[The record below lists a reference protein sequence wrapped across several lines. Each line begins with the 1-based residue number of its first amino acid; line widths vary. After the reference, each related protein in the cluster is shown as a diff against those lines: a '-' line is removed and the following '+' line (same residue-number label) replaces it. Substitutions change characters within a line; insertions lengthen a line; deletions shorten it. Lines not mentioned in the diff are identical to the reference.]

1 MDTRDISNIENL
13 KSSLSAC
20 YCPYSQIKVGAMLQL
35 NDGRKFM
42 GVNVENA
49 SIGLTICAE
58 RSAFVSALSNGITPI
73 QLKEKNNSISLYTDS
88 LGTII
93 PCGACLQFMSEFV
106 RPEFKIITCGSRN
119 KIEFYTLKDL
129 APLQFK
135 Q

>member
-1 MDTRDISNIENL
+1 
-13 KSSLSAC
+13 
-20 YCPYSQIKVGAMLQL
+20 MLHL

-58 RSAFVSALSNGITPI
+58 RSAFVSALSNGITPT

-106 RPEFKIITCGSRN
+106 RPDFKIITCGSRN
-119 KIEFYTLKDL
+119 LIEFYTLKDL
-129 APLQFK
+129 APYQFK